1 MAQLGQAIAAPA
13 KLSEHSSPLVSTS
26 SPSVVHSELSALNE
40 TGQENTLDDNWTKNA
55 ETVISEPLKV
65 DSRPSVDHSELPSH
79 TTSNPLV
86 DHSEL
91 PIGEAR
97 VVGLTQK
104 ALARRLGRSDVAV
117 INARRERDAVGFAE
131 WSRKRDPKGLAWEY
145 RGGRYYPIE

>member
-1 MAQLGQAIAAPA
+1 MAQLGQVIASEA

-26 SPSVVHSELSALNE
+26 SPSVVHSELPPLNE
-40 TGQENTLDDNWTKNA
+40 TGQENTLDDNWNNNA
-55 ETVISEPLKV
+55 ETVIGEPLEA
-65 DSRPSVDHSELPSH
+65 DSRPLVDRSGLPNP
-79 TTSNPLV
+79 TTSRPLV
-86 DHSEL
+86 DRSGL

-104 ALARRLGRSDVAV
+104 ALAKRLGRSDVAV

-131 WSRKRDPKGLAWEY
+131 WSRKRDPQALAWEY

>member
-1 MAQLGQAIAAPA
+1 MAQLGQAIAAEA
-13 KLSEHSSPLVSTS
+13 KLSEHSSPLVSNS
-26 SPSVVHSELSALNE
+26 SSSVVHSELPSLNE
-40 TGQENTLDDNWTKNA
+40 TGQENTLDDNWNNNA
-55 ETVISEPLKV
+55 ETAIGEPLEA
-65 DSRPSVDHSELPSH
+65 DSRPLADRSG
-79 TTSNPLV
+79 
-86 DHSEL
+86 L

-97 VVGLTQK
+97 AVGLTQK

>member
-1 MAQLGQAIAAPA
+1 MALLGQAIASEA

-26 SPSVVHSELSALNE
+26 SPLVVHSELPPLNE
-40 TGQENTLDDNWTKNA
+40 TGQENTLDDNWNNNA
-55 ETVISEPLKV
+55 ETVTGEPLSD
-65 DSRPSVDHSELPSH
+65 DSRP
-79 TTSNPLV
+79 LV
-86 DHSEL
+86 DRSGL

-104 ALARRLGRSDVAV
+104 ALAKRLGRSDVAV

-131 WSRKRDPKGLAWEY
+131 WSRKRDPQALAWEY

>member
-26 SPSVVHSELSALNE
+26 NPLVVHSELSGLNE
-40 TGQENTLDDNWTKNA
+40 TGQENTLDDNCTKNA
-55 ETVISEPLKV
+55 ETVISEPLKA
-65 DSRPSVDHSELPSH
+65 DSRPSVVPSVLPSP
-79 TTSNPLV
+79 TSKPLI

-104 ALARRLGRSDVAV
+104 ALAKRLGRSDVAV
-117 INARRERDAVGFAE
+117 IKARRERDAIGFAE
-131 WSRKRDPKGLAWEY
+131 WSRKRDPQALAWEY

>member
-1 MAQLGQAIAAPA
+1 MALLGQAIASEA

-26 SPSVVHSELSALNE
+26 SPSVVHSKPPTLNE
-40 TGQENTLDDNWTKNA
+40 TGQEKALDDNWTNNA
-55 ETVISEPLKV
+55 ETVIDKPLKV
-65 DSRPSVDHSELPSH
+65 DSRPSVDRSELPNH
-79 TTSNPLV
+79 TTSKPPV

-104 ALARRLGRSDVAV
+104 ALAKRLGRSDVAV
-117 INARRERDAVGFAE
+117 INARRERDVVGFAQ
-131 WSRKRDPKGLAWEY
+131 WSRKRDPKGLGWEY

>member
-1 MAQLGQAIAAPA
+1 MAQLGQVIAAPA
-13 KLSEHSSPLVSTS
+13 KLSEHSSPLHSTS
-26 SPSVVHSELSALNE
+26 SPLVVHSELSAFYE

-55 ETVISEPLKV
+55 ETVISEPLDA
-65 DSRPSVDHSELPSH
+65 DSRPSVDRSELPNH
-79 TTSNPLV
+79 TTSNPVV
-86 DHSEL
+86 DKSEL

-104 ALARRLGRSDVAV
+104 ALAKRLGRSDVAV

-131 WSRKRDPKGLAWEY
+131 WSRKRDPQALAWEY